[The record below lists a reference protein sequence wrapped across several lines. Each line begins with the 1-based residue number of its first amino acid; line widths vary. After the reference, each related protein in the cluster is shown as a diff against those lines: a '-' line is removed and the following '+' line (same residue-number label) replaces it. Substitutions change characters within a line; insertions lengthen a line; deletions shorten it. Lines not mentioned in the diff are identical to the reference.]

1 MASTIQIAAGTAA
14 PSSLAKSEMA
24 IRHKNG
30 QFTSGN
36 SSMIYFGEDENNDG
50 VTVREFG
57 FGIKGSDSS
66 QSGVAIGKNLVF
78 TTDGIINTTVAAHGS
93 NGSGAVTLSIANDG
107 ITAAKLADT
116 SVTAGSYTNASITVD
131 AQGRLTAASSGSG
144 STLTGIDDQSSS
156 NDDQIT
162 ITDSAVV
169 INEDSDA
176 LDFRVESNSD
186 ANMLFVDGT
195 NNRVG
200 IGTDTPASLFDV
212 DGQAL
217 ITTLYV
223 NSTTGDRLKLFKRAG
238 NEMVVAAQSASLYFN
253 SAYNGIYF
261 ENSSSDV
268 KMRMDDNGNFGI
280 GDTSPSAKLEVRAT
294 TEQLRLSY
302 DSSKEAKYTVSDAGA
317 LTVVTDSSLYHQPAD
332 GNHYFNGS
340 GNNRLFVYDYD
351 ITGNPYATYAA
362 NYLQHRTTGA
372 VLANTITAG
381 NGSYIGGN
389 LKIGA
394 AEAASSSNDLEVVG
408 NTLMSGTLTIGSY
421 IGRDSHNYIDFGTDN
436 VIRFRAN
443 DAQALEMTVDGSGN
457 TIFKPLVDGKKIIF
471 QQYDGNPVL
480 QIDDNERS
488 TIVTDM
494 VVGDDIFM
502 SSDGAVLNFGTDSDV
517 NLTHVA
523 DTGLLLNSS
532 RQLQF
537 GDSGTYIN
545 QSTDGQLDLA
555 GDTKIKHTSPLIEFE
570 HTVSSSTKS
579 LTIDPYWPVSGDNQ
593 YTKLEAS
600 DGLALYANNN
610 HIDLWVDS
618 ANTRKVRFR
627 AQGSDAS
634 FDAGSYLD
642 IYPTSVDAEGDGT
655 ANIKGNGPLNIITA
669 DTDNISINSGHSLQ
683 LYFDNELTAYSEAD
697 GNARLMI
704 RSGSTAAL
712 EFNSSNAFAFKNSNT
727 THTTLDSSG
736 NLTVGGYVDAVNFKI
751 NGSQGSDG
759 QVLTST
765 GSGVAWES
773 VSSSSGDIEGVTA
786 GDGLTGGGASGSV
799 TLNVVGGDGITA
811 NADSIAVSSSQTT
824 IQSVLNSSLVI
835 GRGTSHANI
844 DFSTDNEILFDID
857 GTQQIKFT
865 DGAIIPIG
873 DNDIDLGSDSK
884 EFKDAYFDGTI
895 TTDAIDCGGNVSA
908 NFFIGNL
915 SGNAT
920 TASSI
925 NGNSMSMPLTLSTGQ
940 DLTLLNTT
948 TGSPGGSVIF
958 NSDQSSEDAT
968 IGKME
973 AFWNDTRVGGINFTA
988 GSDTTNKDE
997 GKITFNVARAGGAYA
1012 KVATI
1017 DEGGSLGLGAEPTG
1031 IGLLTLA
1038 GTNSSADPIL
1048 AMKETSAPSAT
1059 SNYGKIYVKSSD
1071 SNLYFMDDS
1080 GSETQL
1086 NGGGGGGGSVAGSDT
1101 QIQFNNGGSFG
1112 ADSKFTWDDTTMQI
1126 STETSDTVI
1135 LRLLCNDNDGNHG
1148 PVMDFRRDSSTPAN
1162 GDELGRIRFIGDN
1175 STGSQRAYAAF
1186 FAETVDVTSGAD
1198 DGRLVFTASINNSHV
1213 EILGVGATGTGGG
1226 RGVFPFSNGTTQLGS
1241 TSYRWSNVYATTYH
1255 GYDTTSGSLQ
1265 SGVSESP
1272 TVMYNMGSDQLFIT
1286 TDGGIVTD
1294 LRSVSTSDENLK
1306 ENITA
1311 NTTGLSFINQLT
1323 PKNFTWKQSYADH
1336 NRMKENPERIGW
1348 IAQDVEKISSDYVEK
1363 IDYKEDDTE
1372 FLGLTDK
1379 FRNDLIAAQINA
1391 IKELSAKNDALEA
1404 RIAALEAK

>member
-712 EFNSSNAFAFKNSNT
+712 EFNSSNAFAFKNGNT

-786 GDGLTGGGASGSV
+786 GDGLTGGGSSGSV

>member
-78 TTDGIINTTVAAHGS
+78 STDGIINTTVAAHGS
-93 NGSGAVTLSIANDG
+93 NGAGAVTLSIANDG

-523 DTGLLLNSS
+523 DTGLLFNSS
-532 RQLQF
+532 RQ
-537 GDSGTYIN
+537 
-545 QSTDGQLDLA
+545 
-555 GDTKIKHTSPLIEFE
+555 
-570 HTVSSSTKS
+570 
-579 LTIDPYWPVSGDNQ
+579 
-593 YTKLEAS
+593 
-600 DGLALYANNN
+600 
-610 HIDLWVDS
+610 
-618 ANTRKVRFR
+618 
-627 AQGSDAS
+627 
-634 FDAGSYLD
+634 
-642 IYPTSVDAEGDGT
+642 
-655 ANIKGNGPLNIITA
+655 
-669 DTDNISINSGHSLQ
+669 
-683 LYFDNELTAYSEAD
+683 
-697 GNARLMI
+697 
-704 RSGSTAAL
+704 
-712 EFNSSNAFAFKNSNT
+712 
-727 THTTLDSSG
+727 
-736 NLTVGGYVDAVNFKI
+736 
-751 NGSQGSDG
+751 
-759 QVLTST
+759 
-765 GSGVAWES
+765 
-773 VSSSSGDIEGVTA
+773 
-786 GDGLTGGGASGSV
+786 
-799 TLNVVGGDGITA
+799 
-811 NADSIAVSSSQTT
+811 
-824 IQSVLNSSLVI
+824 
-835 GRGTSHANI
+835 
-844 DFSTDNEILFDID
+844 
-857 GTQQIKFT
+857 
-865 DGAIIPIG
+865 
-873 DNDIDLGSDSK
+873 
-884 EFKDAYFDGTI
+884 
-895 TTDAIDCGGNVSA
+895 
-908 NFFIGNL
+908 
-915 SGNAT
+915 
-920 TASSI
+920 
-925 NGNSMSMPLTLSTGQ
+925 
-940 DLTLLNTT
+940 
-948 TGSPGGSVIF
+948 
-958 NSDQSSEDAT
+958 
-968 IGKME
+968 
-973 AFWNDTRVGGINFTA
+973 
-988 GSDTTNKDE
+988 
-997 GKITFNVARAGGAYA
+997 
-1012 KVATI
+1012 
-1017 DEGGSLGLGAEPTG
+1017 
-1031 IGLLTLA
+1031 
-1038 GTNSSADPIL
+1038 
-1048 AMKETSAPSAT
+1048 
-1059 SNYGKIYVKSSD
+1059 
-1071 SNLYFMDDS
+1071 
-1080 GSETQL
+1080 
-1086 NGGGGGGGSVAGSDT
+1086 
-1101 QIQFNNGGSFG
+1101 
-1112 ADSKFTWDDTTMQI
+1112 
-1126 STETSDTVI
+1126 
-1135 LRLLCNDNDGNHG
+1135 
-1148 PVMDFRRDSSTPAN
+1148 
-1162 GDELGRIRFIGDN
+1162 
-1175 STGSQRAYAAF
+1175 
-1186 FAETVDVTSGAD
+1186 
-1198 DGRLVFTASINNSHV
+1198 
-1213 EILGVGATGTGGG
+1213 
-1226 RGVFPFSNGTTQLGS
+1226 
-1241 TSYRWSNVYATTYH
+1241 
-1255 GYDTTSGSLQ
+1255 
-1265 SGVSESP
+1265 
-1272 TVMYNMGSDQLFIT
+1272 
-1286 TDGGIVTD
+1286 
-1294 LRSVSTSDENLK
+1294 
-1306 ENITA
+1306 
-1311 NTTGLSFINQLT
+1311 
-1323 PKNFTWKQSYADH
+1323 
-1336 NRMKENPERIGW
+1336 
-1348 IAQDVEKISSDYVEK
+1348 
-1363 IDYKEDDTE
+1363 
-1372 FLGLTDK
+1372 
-1379 FRNDLIAAQINA
+1379 
-1391 IKELSAKNDALEA
+1391 
-1404 RIAALEAK
+1404 